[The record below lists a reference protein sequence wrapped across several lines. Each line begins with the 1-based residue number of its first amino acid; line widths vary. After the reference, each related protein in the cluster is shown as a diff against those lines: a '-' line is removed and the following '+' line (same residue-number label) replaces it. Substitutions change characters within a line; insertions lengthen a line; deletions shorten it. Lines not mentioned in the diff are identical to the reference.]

1 MTSINYIEEDIC
13 WYESRENN
21 YRFYEKEL
29 TLKEMFVMKKDNK
42 KLLEEVI
49 NDRLKKSLVDNPDIA
64 SAAFEDAMQAID
76 RQNELD
82 KDKKD
87 RMVKVVEI
95 GMAVVAAPLIEA
107 ACKKGFARMICE
119 FEEDHIF
126 TTMAGKSLSALFKF
140 RK

>member
-1 MTSINYIEEDIC
+1 MTSISYIEEDIC
-13 WYESRENN
+13 YYESRENN
-21 YRFYEKEL
+21 YCFYEKEL

-49 NDRLKKSLVDNPDIA
+49 NDRLTKSLGENPEEA
-64 SAAFEDAMQAID
+64 TAAFEEAMQAID

>member
-1 MTSINYIEEDIC
+1 
-13 WYESRENN
+13 
-21 YRFYEKEL
+21 
-29 TLKEMFVMKKDNK
+29 MFVMKKDNK

-49 NDRLKKSLVDNPDIA
+49 NDRLTKSLGDNPDEA
-64 SAAFEDAMQAID
+64 TVAFEEAMQAID

-87 RMVKVVEI
+87 KMVKVVEI
-95 GMAVVAAPLIEA
+95 GMVVVAAPLIEA

>member
-1 MTSINYIEEDIC
+1 MILINYIEEDIYY
-13 WYESRENN
+13 YESRENN
-21 YRFYEKEL
+21 YCFYEKEL

-49 NDRLKKSLVDNPDIA
+49 NDRLTKSLGNNPDEA
-64 SAAFEDAMQAID
+64 SAAFEEAMQAID

>member
-1 MTSINYIEEDIC
+1 MILINYIEEDIYY
-13 WYESRENN
+13 YESRENN
-21 YRFYEKEL
+21 YCFYEKEL
-29 TLKEMFVMKKDNK
+29 TLKEMFVMNKDNK
-42 KLLEEVI
+42 KLLAEVI
-49 NDRLKKSLVDNPDIA
+49 NDRLTKSLGENPEEA
-64 SAAFEDAMQAID
+64 TVAFEEAMQAID